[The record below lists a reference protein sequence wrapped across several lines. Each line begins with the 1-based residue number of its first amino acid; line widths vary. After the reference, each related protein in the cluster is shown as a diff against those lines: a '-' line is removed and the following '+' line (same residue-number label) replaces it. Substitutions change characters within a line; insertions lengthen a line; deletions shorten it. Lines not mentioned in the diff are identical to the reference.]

1 MLISGPALTRLQAF
15 LGIGGVASFHRLE
28 RLVASVPASDGSSDA
43 MVIDG
48 LREAV
53 GRRWSDDELRLF
65 CRIVGDASAR
75 TLGQRPFSTQLIAA
89 LALLGGHGVQLATGE
104 GKTLAGAIA
113 AVGFVLQ
120 GRRVHVISVNDYLAR
135 RDAEWM
141 RPLLEAFGATVGW
154 ISADQD
160 PESRRLAYAAD
171 VVYVSASELGFDTLR
186 DRFRVDREQG
196 PLVRPDVA
204 IVDEVDAVLID
215 EASTPLVLA
224 AAAATAAAGGERLI
238 DSPRIA
244 AAVAELE
251 EHEHFEIDTDRL
263 NVSLTEAGTTAV
275 ERRLGVSNLFDS
287 VTHDHLTAVNIA
299 LHARALVQRDVD
311 YLVREGR
318 LELISAARGR
328 VAVAQRWP
336 DGLHEAIEVKEGLR
350 PSAVSEVLDSIT
362 VRSLLASHRTVCG
375 MSGTALAVAPLLAEG
390 YGFTTG
396 EIGSRVPSR
405 RIDHPDRLFRT
416 RDEKHA
422 ALLERVCS
430 EHATGRPVLVGTA
443 SVAASERL
451 AADLGRAGVAT
462 AVLNARNDEE
472 EAAIIARA
480 GEAGRVT
487 ISTQMAGRGTDIR
500 LGGADESDRE
510 RVAALGGLCVIGAE
524 RYDNGRLDDQ
534 LRGRAGRQGDP
545 GSTIFF
551 ASLDDEVV
559 QSNLELV
566 SDEHSA
572 AIRSGGLDRAAGI
585 LDHAQRMSEVSREQQ
600 RAATLRFAE
609 TPARQRAAVLRLR
622 DQVLEQ
628 GLRRAPDA
636 GTLLTQAAA
645 ADLATVER
653 EFGAPAVDAF
663 ATRAALFHLDESWCR
678 HAAILAEAREGIHL
692 RSLGRDSPHDEYV
705 KIAQR
710 EFGSFLPD
718 VASGIGSTLAKA
730 VADGDI
736 DGAGLRFLR
745 PGSTWTY
752 MVTEDPFGSP
762 EKRLWRRA
770 TTSLRRFLG

>member
-1 MLISGPALTRLQAF
+1 MLISGPSLTRLRAF
-15 LGIGGVASFHRLE
+15 LGIGGVASFHRFE
-28 RLVASVPASDGSSDA
+28 RLVASTPPADESSDA
-43 MVIDG
+43 AVVAA
-48 LREAV
+48 LREAG

-65 CRIVGDASAR
+65 CRVAGQSSAR

-141 RPLLEAFGATVGW
+141 GPLFGAFGATVGW
-154 ISADQD
+154 VSADQEQ
-160 PESRRLAYAAD
+160 ESRRLAYAAD
-171 VVYVSASELGFDTLR
+171 VVYVSAAELGFDTLR
-186 DRFRVDREQG
+186 DRFRVERAEG

-224 AAAATAAAGGERLI
+224 AATAEGEHRI

-251 EHEHFEIDTDRL
+251 EHEHFEVDTDRL
-263 NVSLTEAGTTAV
+263 NVSLTEAGTTEV
-275 ERRLGVSNLFDS
+275 ERRLGVANLFDS
-287 VTHDHLTAVNIA
+287 AAHDHLTAVNIA

-362 VRSLLASHRTVCG
+362 VSALITSHRTVCG

-396 EIGSRVPSR
+396 EIGSRLPSR

-422 ALLERVCS
+422 ALLEHISS

-443 SVAASERL
+443 SVAASEQL
-451 AADLGRAGVAT
+451 ADDLGRAGVAT
-462 AVLNARNDEE
+462 AVLNARNDAE

-480 GEAGRVT
+480 GEFGRVT

-500 LGGADESDRE
+500 LGGADEGDRD
-510 RVAALGGLCVIGAE
+510 RVTALGGLCVIGAE

-545 GSTIFF
+545 GSTSFF
-551 ASLDDEVV
+551 ASLDDAVV
-559 QSNLELV
+559 QTNLELV

-572 AIRSGGLDRAAGI
+572 AVRSGGLDRAAGI
-585 LDHAQRMSEVSREQQ
+585 LGHAQRMSEVSREQQ

-622 DQVLEQ
+622 TEVLEQ
-628 GLRRAPDA
+628 GLRAPDA
-636 GTLLTQAAA
+636 GILLTAASA
-645 ADLATVER
+645 ADLETLER
-653 EFGAPAVDAF
+653 EFGESAADAF
-663 ATRAALFHLDESWCR
+663 ASRVALFHLDESWCR
-678 HAAILAEAREGIHL
+678 HAALLAEAREGIHL
-692 RSLGRDSPHDEYV
+692 RSLGRDSPHDEFV
-705 KIAQR
+705 KIAQQ
-710 EFGSFLPD
+710 EFAAFLPA

-730 VADGDI
+730 VAAHDI
-736 DGAGLRFLR
+736 DGAVLRFLR

-752 MVTEDPFGSP
+752 MVSEDPFGSP
-762 EKRLWRRA
+762 ENRLWNRA
-770 TTSLRRFLG
+770 TTSLRRFLH